1 MLCSLEPRRR
11 LACSFFLGI
20 GIEYSFHGSEAWCQA
35 TDLVF
40 ASADAVA
47 SGFVEM
53 DEDGEGG
60 LFIDLRLRV
69 GAYAGR

>member
-1 MLCSLEPRRR
+1 M
-11 LACSFFLGI
+11 
-20 GIEYSFHGSEAWCQA
+20 
-35 TDLVF
+35 F
-40 ASADAVA
+40 AIADAVA